1 MSPFILLL
9 FAVDQALK
17 MLAFTG
23 DGIEK
28 VNKSLAK

>member
-1 MSPFILLL
+1 MNVIFYVI

-17 MLAFTG
+17 MLALTG